1 MKILVNGFGTIG
13 KRVAW
18 AITRQDD
25 MSLYG
30 IVKTKP
36 DYAALVAIK
45 NGIDI
50 YVPSEES
57 LRLFEEKNVPVKG
70 LLTEALEKVDL
81 VVDATPAKIG
91 AKYKDLYK
99 QYGVKA
105 IFQGGEKANVAE
117 VSFNSYCNYEQA
129 LGKNYVRVVSCNTTG
144 LLRLLCTLDKAVGVE
159 KVRAL
164 LVRRAADPKEIKK
177 GPINAI
183 VLDPPNPPSH
193 HGEDVKTVVPNLDI
207 LTYAVVVPTTLMH
220 MHYLVIT
227 LKDYASRAK
236 IISALED
243 ASRILLVDSS
253 RLSLKSTAE
262 LVELARDLGRP
273 RNDFYELLVWENS
286 ITVNGREL
294 MLVQSVHQEAIV
306 VPENIDAIRAMLKLV
321 EDPLE
326 AINKT
331 DKSLGITGRL
341 IN

>member
-1 MKILVNGFGTIG
+1 MRILVNGFGTIG

-25 MSLYG
+25 IKLYG
-30 IVKTKP
+30 IVKTRP
-36 DYAALVAIK
+36 DYAALVAVR

-57 LRLFEEKNVPVKG
+57 LKLFEEKNVPVKG
-70 LLTEALEKVDL
+70 LVNEALEKVDL

-91 AKYKDLYK
+91 AKYKELYK

-105 IFQGGEKANVAE
+105 IFQGGEKPEVAQI
-117 VSFNSYCNYEQA
+117 SFNTLCNYEQA
-129 LGKNYVRVVSCNTTG
+129 LGKDYVRVVSCNTTG
-144 LLRLLCTLDKAVGVE
+144 LLRILCTLDKAIGVE
-159 KVRAL
+159 KARAL
-164 LVRRAADPKEIKK
+164 LVRRAADPKEIRK

-193 HGEDVKTVVPNLDI
+193 HGIDVKTVMPGLDI

-227 LKDYASRAK
+227 LKEYAPRTK
-236 IISALED
+236 VIGILED
-243 ASRILLVDSS
+243 VSRILLVDSS
-253 RLSLKSTAE
+253 KLSVKSTAE

-273 RNDFYELLVWENS
+273 RNDFYELLVWKNS
-286 ITVNGREL
+286 ITVNGKEL
-294 MLVQSVHQEAIV
+294 MLMQSVHQEAIV
-306 VPENIDAIRAMLKLV
+306 VPENIDAIRAMLRLE
-321 EDPLE
+321 EDPIE
-326 AINKT
+326 AMNKT

-341 IN
+341 ID

>member
-1 MKILVNGFGTIG
+1 MRILVNGFGTIG

-18 AITRQDD
+18 AIMRQDD
-25 MSLYG
+25 MDLYG

-36 DYAALVAIK
+36 DYAAWIAVK

-50 YVPSEES
+50 YVPGEEH
-57 LRLFEEKNVPVKG
+57 LKMFEEKGLPVKG
-70 LLTEALEKVDL
+70 LITDALSKVDL

-91 AKYKDLYK
+91 AKYKELYK
-99 QYGVKA
+99 QYSVKA
-105 IFQGGEKANVAE
+105 IFQGGEKPEVAQL
-117 VSFNSYCNYEQA
+117 SFNTLCNYEQA
-129 LGKNYVRVVSCNTTG
+129 LGKDYVRVVSCNTTG
-144 LLRLLCTLDKAVGVE
+144 LLRLLCTLDRAIGVE

-193 HGEDVKTVVPNLDI
+193 HGVDVKTVMPKLDI

-227 LKDYASRAK
+227 LRDYASRAK
-236 IISALED
+236 IISALEEV
-243 ASRILLVDSS
+243 SRILLVDSS
-253 RLSLKSTAE
+253 KLSIKSTAE

-286 ITVNGREL
+286 ITVNGKEL

-306 VPENIDAIRAMLKLV
+306 VPENIDAIRAMLRLE
-321 EDPLE
+321 EDPVE
-326 AINKT
+326 AMHKT

-341 IN
+341 TN

>member
-1 MKILVNGFGTIG
+1 MRILVNGFGTIG

-25 MSLYG
+25 MKLYG

-36 DYAALVAIK
+36 DYAALVAVR
-45 NGIDI
+45 NDIDI
-50 YVPSEES
+50 YVPNEES
-57 LRLFEEKNVPVKG
+57 LKLFEENNVPVKG
-70 LLTEALEKVDL
+70 LINEALEKVDL

-91 AKYKDLYK
+91 AKYKELYK

-105 IFQGGEKANVAE
+105 IFQGGEKPEVAQ
-117 VSFNSYCNYEQA
+117 VSFNTLCNYGQA
-129 LGKNYVRVVSCNTTG
+129 LGKDYVRVVSCNTTG
-144 LLRLLCTLDKAVGVE
+144 LLRILCTLDKTIGVE

-164 LVRRAADPKEIKK
+164 LVRRAADPKEVKK

-193 HGEDVKTVVPNLDI
+193 HGVDVKTVMPDLDI
-207 LTYAVVVPTTLMH
+207 LTYAVVAPTTLMH
-220 MHYLVIT
+220 THYLVVT
-227 LKDYASRAK
+227 LKEYASRAK
-236 IISALED
+236 IIGILEEV
-243 ASRILLVDSS
+243 SRILLVDSS
-253 RLSLKSTAE
+253 KLSIKSTAE

-286 ITVNGREL
+286 ITVNGKEL
-294 MLVQSVHQEAIV
+294 MLIQSVHQEAIV
-306 VPENIDAIRAMLKLV
+306 VPENIDAIRAMLRLE
-321 EDPLE
+321 EDPIE
-326 AINKT
+326 AMHKT

>member
-1 MKILVNGFGTIG
+1 MRILVNGFGTIG

-18 AITRQDD
+18 AITRQED
-25 MSLYG
+25 MELYG

-36 DYAALVAIK
+36 DYAALVAIRK
-45 NGIDI
+45 GIDI

-57 LRLFEEKNVPVKG
+57 LRLFEERNLPVKG
-70 LLTEALEKVDL
+70 LINEALEKVDL

-91 AKYKDLYK
+91 AKYKEIYK

-105 IFQGGEKANVAE
+105 IFQGGEKAEVAQ
-117 VSFNSYCNYEQA
+117 VSFNSLCNYEQA
-129 LGKNYVRVVSCNTTG
+129 LGKDYVRVVSCNTTG
-144 LLRLLCTLDKAVGVE
+144 LLRILCSLDRAIGIE

-164 LVRRAADPKEIKK
+164 LIRRAADPKEIKK

-183 VLDPPNPPSH
+183 VLDPPIPPSH
-193 HGEDVKTVVPNLDI
+193 HGVDVKTVMPNLDI

-227 LKDYASRAK
+227 LGEYASRTK
-236 IISALED
+236 IIGVLEEIP
-243 ASRILLVDSS
+243 RILLVNSS
-253 RLSLKSTAE
+253 ELSIKSTAE

-286 ITVNGREL
+286 ITVNGKEL

-306 VPENIDAIRAMLKLV
+306 VPENIDAIRAMLRLE
-321 EDPLE
+321 EDPIE
-326 AINKT
+326 AMHKT
-331 DKSLGITGRL
+331 DRSLGITGRL
-341 IN
+341 VN